1 MTLKTR
7 SARAQARLRLDIRS
21 WCALVALGVCAS
33 ASLVLAQ
40 SDEADRVKE
49 SATVLTEIMNAPDQ
63 AIPTSVLEKAVGIAV
78 FPGTVRGGFIVGA
91 ERGRGIL
98 SVRDEKTHEWSAP
111 AFLTITGGSLGL
123 QIGLRATDLI
133 LVIQNR
139 RGLENL
145 VRNEFK
151 VGAGAAVTGGPVGR
165 DAQASTDIQ
174 LRAEILSY
182 SRSRGLFAGATIEGS
197 TIKEDQDANGRYYGS
212 RMTTRNIVF
221 DGKAKAPETL
231 AAWTNA
237 LTKFAK

>member
-1 MTLKTR
+1 M
-7 SARAQARLRLDIRS
+7 RLRSFGFI
-21 WCALVALGVCAS
+21 ALALTVIAALSRPVAAD
-33 ASLVLAQ
+33 
-40 SDEADRVKE
+40 SDEADRVKD
-49 SATVLTEIMNAPDQ
+49 SATVLGEIMNAPD
-63 AIPTSVLEKAVGIAV
+63 AIPNSVLDKAVGIAV

-98 SVRDEKTHEWSAP
+98 SARDETTKAWSAP

-165 DAQASTDIQ
+165 DAQAATDIQ

-197 TIKEDQDANGRYYGS
+197 TIKEDQDANGRFYGEKLA
-212 RMTTRNIVF
+212 TRAVVF
-221 DGKAKAPETL
+221 DGKAKAPDSVKVWFDAL
-231 AAWTNA
+231 A
-237 LTKFAK
+237 KYAK

>member
-1 MTLKTR
+1 MRLKLFFCVLLTCVMLPLQPF
-7 SARAQARLRLDIRS
+7 A
-21 WCALVALGVCAS
+21 AS
-33 ASLVLAQ
+33 
-40 SDEADRVKE
+40 SDESDRVKE
-49 SATVLTEIMNAPDQ
+49 AATVLGEIMNAPDQ
-63 AIPTSVLEKAVGIAV
+63 AIPESVLDKAVGIAV

-98 SVRDEKTHEWSAP
+98 SARDEKTDMWSAP

-165 DAQASTDIQ
+165 DAQAATDIQ
-174 LRAEILSY
+174 MRAEILSY

-197 TIKEDQDANGRYYGS
+197 TIKEDQDANMRFYGL
-212 RMTTRNIVF
+212 RLTTRNVVF
-221 DGKAKAPETL
+221 DGKAKANDSVKVWL
-231 AAWTNA
+231 DA
-237 LTKFAK
+237 LGKYAQ

>member
-1 MTLKTR
+1 M
-7 SARAQARLRLDIRS
+7 RLRSFFFI
-21 WCALVALGVCAS
+21 ALALTVIATLSRTVAAD
-33 ASLVLAQ
+33 
-40 SDEADRVKE
+40 SDEADRVKD
-49 SATVLTEIMNAPDQ
+49 SATVLGEIMNAPD
-63 AIPTSVLEKAVGIAV
+63 AIPTSVLDKAVGIAV

-98 SVRDEKTHEWSAP
+98 SARDETTKAWSAP

-165 DAQASTDIQ
+165 DAQAATDIQ

-197 TIKEDQDANGRYYGS
+197 TIKEDQDANARFYGE
-212 RMTTRNIVF
+212 RLATRAVVF
-221 DGKAKAPETL
+221 DGKAKAPDGVKV
-231 AAWTNA
+231 WFDA
-237 LTKFAK
+237 LMKYAK

>member
-1 MTLKTR
+1 MT
-7 SARAQARLRLDIRS
+7 ARLS
-21 WCALVALGVCAS
+21 SSALVLLLLFAPLPLG
-33 ASLVLAQ
+33 AQ

-49 SATVLTEIMNAPDQ
+49 SATVLGEIMKASDS
-63 AIPTSVLEKAVGIAV
+63 AIPTSVLGKAEGIAI

-98 SVRDEKTHEWSAP
+98 SVRDEKTRAWSTP

-123 QIGLRATDLI
+123 QIGLRATDLV

-139 RGLENL
+139 RGIENL

-165 DAQASTDIQ
+165 DAQAATDIQ

-182 SRSRGLFAGATIEGS
+182 SRSRGLFAGATLEGS
-197 TIKEDQDANGRYYGS
+197 TIRQDEDANGRFYGEKF
-212 RMTTRNIVF
+212 TTRQVIF
-221 DGKAKAPETL
+221 DNKAKAPEPTVV
-231 AAWTNA
+231 WFQA
-237 LTKFAK
+237 LMKYVP

>member
-1 MTLKTR
+1 MSTTKR
-7 SARAQARLRLDIRS
+7 SLLLV
-21 WCALVALGVCAS
+21 LVAAGVLLTMGPLA
-33 ASLVLAQ
+33 AQ

-49 SATVLTEIMNAPDQ
+49 SATVLGEIMGAPDQ
-63 AIPTSVLEKAVGIAV
+63 AIPTSVLDKAVGIAV

-98 SVRDEKTHEWSAP
+98 SVRDEATKSWSTP

-123 QIGLRATDLI
+123 QIGVRATDLI

-165 DAQASTDIQ
+165 DAQAATDIQ

-197 TIKEDQDANGRYYGS
+197 TIKEDRDANGRYYGEKL
-212 RMTTRNIVF
+212 TTRAVVF

-231 AAWTNA
+231 DTWRNA
-237 LTKFAK
+237 LAKYAK

>member
-1 MTLKTR
+1 M
-7 SARAQARLRLDIRS
+7 RLRSLFL
-21 WCALVALGVCAS
+21 CAFVALFVCSPLRPFAADS
-33 ASLVLAQ
+33 

-49 SATVLTEIMNAPDQ
+49 SATVLGEIMAAPDQ
-63 AIPTSVLEKAVGIAV
+63 EIPSSVLDKAVGIAV

-98 SVRDEKTHEWSAP
+98 SARDEKTRMWSAP

-133 LVIQNR
+133 LVIQNQ

-165 DAQASTDIQ
+165 DAQAATDIQ

-197 TIKEDQDANGRYYGS
+197 TIKEDQDANARYYGQ
-212 RMTTRNIVF
+212 RLTTRNVIF
-221 DGKAKAPETL
+221 EGKAKEPES
-231 AAWTNA
+231 AAVWLQA
-237 LTKFAK
+237 IEKYAK

>member
-1 MTLKTR
+1 MRLKSFFIVAFALTVVATLSRT
-7 SARAQARLRLDIRS
+7 
-21 WCALVALGVCAS
+21 VAAD
-33 ASLVLAQ
+33 

-49 SATVLTEIMNAPDQ
+49 SATVLGEIMGAPDQ

-78 FPGTVRGGFIVGA
+78 FPGTVRGGFIIGA

-98 SVRDEKTHEWSAP
+98 SVRDAASKTWSAP

-165 DAQASTDIQ
+165 DAQAATDIQ
-174 LRAEILSY
+174 MRAEILSY

-197 TIKEDQDANGRYYGS
+197 TIKEDQDANGRFYGEKLS
-212 RMTTRNIVF
+212 TRAVVF
-221 DGKAKAPETL
+221 DGKAKAPDGVHVWL
-231 AAWTNA
+231 DA
-237 LTKFAK
+237 LGKYAK

>member
-1 MTLKTR
+1 MR
-7 SARAQARLRLDIRS
+7 SRLLFL
-21 WCALVALGVCAS
+21 WVCA
-33 ASLVLAQ
+33 ASLVVGVTGRAAQ

-49 SATVLTEIMNAPDQ
+49 SATVLNEIMGAPDQ

-98 SVRDEKTHEWSAP
+98 SARDATTKEWSAP

-165 DAQASTDIQ
+165 DAQAATDIQ

-197 TIKEDQDANGRYYGS
+197 TIKEDQDANGRFYGE
-212 RMTTRNIVF
+212 RLTTRAVAF
-221 DGKAKAPETL
+221 DGKGKAPDSVKV
-231 AAWTNA
+231 WHDA
-237 LTKFAK
+237 LIKYAK

>member
-1 MTLKTR
+1 M
-7 SARAQARLRLDIRS
+7 RLRSSFFL
-21 WCALVALGVCAS
+21 CALALTTIANVSRTVAAD
-33 ASLVLAQ
+33 

-49 SATVLTEIMNAPDQ
+49 SATVLGEIMGALDQ

-98 SVRDEKTHEWSAP
+98 SVRDATTKAWSAP

-123 QIGLRATDLI
+123 QIGLRATDLV

-165 DAQASTDIQ
+165 DAQAATDIQ

-197 TIKEDQDANGRYYGS
+197 TIKEDQDANGRFYGEKL
-212 RMTTRNIVF
+212 TTRAVVF
-221 DGKAKAPETL
+221 DGKAKAPASLTV
-231 AAWTNA
+231 WSDA
-237 LTKFAK
+237 LTKYAK

>member
-1 MTLKTR
+1 MRLK
-7 SARAQARLRLDIRS
+7 SFFF
-21 WCALVALGVCAS
+21 CALALT
-33 ASLVLAQ
+33 LLATLSRTIAAA

-49 SATVLTEIMNAPDQ
+49 SATVLGEIMAAPDSS
-63 AIPTSVLEKAVGIAV
+63 IPTSVLEKAVGIAV

-98 SVRDEKTHEWSAP
+98 SARDATSKTWSAP

-133 LVIQNR
+133 LVIQNQ

-165 DAQASTDIQ
+165 DAQAATDIQ

-197 TIKEDQDANGRYYGS
+197 TIKEDQDANARFYGE
-212 RMTTRNIVF
+212 RLTTRAVVF
-221 DGKAKAPETL
+221 DGKAKAQDNT
-231 AAWTNA
+231 AAWLEA
-237 LTKFAK
+237 LAKYAK